1 MPFAPPPSPP
11 TAAVLPF
18 DRRRLAALRGAAAM
32 SRAQS
37 VVVLEI
43 GQRIRT
49 RRRSLGAT
57 LTEIG
62 RRAGISYQQVQRF
75 ECGETQISA
84 AMVWRLAEALGVSVH
99 HLFGEATA
107 PEPGP
112 SDDRPGSARPETG

>member
-1 MPFAPPPSPP
+1 MPFAPTPSLP
-11 TAAVLPF
+11 AAPVHALVRGRYAI
-18 DRRRLAALRGAAAM
+18 RRGEVGM
-32 SRAQS
+32 SRAHAL
-37 VVVLEI
+37 VTLEI
-43 GQRIRT
+43 GARIRR

-62 RRAGISYQQVQRF
+62 RRAGISYQQLQRF

-99 HLFGEATA
+99 HLFGETTA

-112 SDDRPGSARPETG
+112 SEGRPGSARPEAG

>member
-1 MPFAPPPSPP
+1 MPFAPTPFSL

-18 DRRRLAALRGAAAM
+18 DRRRLAALRGEAAVNP
-32 SRAQS
+32 AQS
-37 VVVLEI
+37 VMALEI
-43 GQRIRT
+43 GKRL
-49 RRRSLGAT
+49 RRRRRQLGAT

-62 RRAGISYQQVQRF
+62 RRAGVSYQQVQRF

-99 HLFGEATA
+99 YLFGETTT

-112 SDDRPGSARPETG
+112 SDDRPGSAPPEAG